1 MDSSTPVEAD
11 VESML
16 AARMARVR
24 NRMATV
30 GVDALVLSVGA
41 DLPYLTGYRAMPLER
56 LTALVVTRE
65 SPPVLIV
72 PVLEAPR
79 VTPRPRV
86 FVVETWLETQD
97 PVSLMAAAL
106 GDSRRVAVGDTMW
119 ARFVVELLALRP
131 DLELARSAEV
141 MSPLRAVKDPMEIEA
156 LRRAGAAADRVGRAL
171 QRGEIPLVG
180 RTEAEVSS
188 ELGARLRSEGHER
201 VNFAIVAAGENAAS
215 PHHHPGERI
224 IEPGEVVLCDF
235 GGTMDGYC
243 SDITRCVFT
252 GEPPA
257 EFRELYSLLLD
268 AQQAAVASVRPGVT
282 CESIDRV
289 ARDIITAGGH
299 GPHFIHRTGHGIGM
313 EEHEDPYIVEGN
325 SEPLV
330 VGHAFSIEPGIYVPG
345 RWGARLEDIVVV
357 GPEGVEPLNR
367 IDHELVTVES

>member
-1 MDSSTPVEAD
+1 MDTSVPAEAD

-16 AARMARVR
+16 AARMTRVR
-24 NRMATV
+24 NRMVTV

-56 LTALVVTRE
+56 LTALVVTRDR
-65 SPPVLIV
+65 PPVLMV

-79 VTPRPRV
+79 VTPHPRV
-86 FVVETWLETQD
+86 FVVETWMETQD
-97 PVSLMAAAL
+97 PVSLVAAAL

-119 ARFVVELLALRP
+119 ARFLVELLALRP
-131 DLELARSAEV
+131 GLELIRSAEV
-141 MSPLRAVKDPMEIEA
+141 MSPLRAVKDPAEIEA

-171 QRGEIPLVG
+171 QNGEIPLVG
-180 RTEAEVSS
+180 RTEAEVSA
-188 ELGARLRSEGHER
+188 ELGDRLLREGHER

-215 PHHHPGERI
+215 PHHHPGDRI

-243 SDITRCVFT
+243 SDITRCVHT

-257 EFRELYSLLLD
+257 EFRELYSLLLE
-268 AQQAAVASVRPGVT
+268 AQRAAVASVRPGVS

-299 GPHFIHRTGHGIGM
+299 GPHFIHRTGHGIGL

-325 SEPLV
+325 AEPVV

-357 GPEGVEPLNR
+357 GPEGADPLNH
-367 IDHELVTVES
+367 IDHELVVVEN

>member
-1 MDSSTPVEAD
+1 
-11 VESML
+11 
-16 AARMARVR
+16 MARVR